1 MADAVMNQKVSNR
14 SLALFALALL
24 LAACGERS
32 QPPPLAGA
40 TMGGAINLIG
50 GDGQR
55 VPDSRFA
62 GQYRIVY
69 FGYTFCPDVCP
80 VDLALVGAA
89 LRRFEA
95 EDAPRAARIT
105 PIFVTVDPARDTPEV
120 VRAYAARFHPRIV
133 ALSGSEEEIAQ
144 VARRYA
150 IYYQRQQPAQP
161 GGAYLVDHSRQIVLY
176 GPEGQ
181 PIAILPHDQGV
192 DGFVAELRRWV
203 R

>member
-1 MADAVMNQKVSNR
+1 MRFR
-14 SLALFALALL
+14 SLLAVVASFLL
-24 LAACGERS
+24 LACGRAE
-32 QPPPLAGA
+32 PPPLEGA
-40 TMGGAINLIG
+40 TMGGPINLIG

-69 FGYTFCPDVCP
+69 FGFTFCPDVCP
-80 VDLALVGAA
+80 VDLALIGAG
-89 LRRFEA
+89 LRRLEA
-95 EDAPRAARIT
+95 EDSARAQRVT
-105 PIFVTVDPARDTPEV
+105 PIFISVDPARDTPAV

-133 ALSGSEEEIAQ
+133 ALTGSEEEIAQ

-150 IYYQRQQPAQP
+150 IYFQRQSARP
-161 GGAYLVDHSRQIVLY
+161 GGGYLVDHSRQIVLY

-181 PIAILPHDQGV
+181 PIAILPHDQGI
-192 DGFVAELRRWV
+192 DAFVAELRRWV

>member
-1 MADAVMNQKVSNR
+1 MNQSASIR
-14 SLALFALALL
+14 PLLGLALVLL
-24 LAACGERS
+24 LAACGGRAEA
-32 QPPPLAGA
+32 PPLEGA
-40 TMGGAINLIG
+40 TMGGPINLIG

-69 FGYTFCPDVCP
+69 FGFTFCPDVCP
-80 VDLALVGAA
+80 VDLALVGAG

-95 EDAPRAARIT
+95 QDPARAARVT
-105 PIFVTVDPARDTPEV
+105 PIFISVDPARDTPEV

-133 ALSGSEEEIAQ
+133 ALTGSEQEIAQ

-150 IYYQRQQPAQP
+150 IYYQRQQVQP
-161 GGAYLVDHSRQIVLY
+161 GGGYLVDHSRQIVLY

-192 DGFVAELRRWV
+192 DGLVSELGRWV

>member
-1 MADAVMNQKVSNR
+1 MNQKVPVR
-14 SLALFALALL
+14 PLLGLALALL
-24 LAACGERS
+24 IAACGGRAEA
-32 QPPPLAGA
+32 PPLEGA

-69 FGYTFCPDVCP
+69 FGFTFCPDVCP
-80 VDLALVGAA
+80 VDLALIGAG

-95 EDAPRAARIT
+95 QDAARAARVT
-105 PIFVTVDPARDTPEV
+105 PIFISVDPARDTPDV

-133 ALSGSEEEIAQ
+133 ALTGSEEEVAQ

-150 IYYQRQQPAQP
+150 IYYQRQPVQP
-161 GGAYLVDHSRQIVLY
+161 GGGYLVDHSRQIVLY

-181 PIAILPHDQGV
+181 PIAILPHDQGI
-192 DGFVAELRRWV
+192 DAFVAELGRWV

>member
-1 MADAVMNQKVSNR
+1 MNQNASKR
-14 SLALFALALL
+14 PLLILGLALL
-24 LAACGERS
+24 LAACGARAD
-32 QPPPLAGA
+32 PPPLEGA

-69 FGYTFCPDVCP
+69 FGFTFCPDVCP
-80 VDLALVGAA
+80 VDLALIGAG

-95 EDAPRAARIT
+95 EDAARAARIT
-105 PIFVTVDPARDTPEV
+105 PIFITVDPARDTPQV
-120 VRAYAARFHPRIV
+120 VRDYAARFHPRIV
-133 ALSGSEEEIAQ
+133 ALSGSEEEIGQ

-192 DGFVAELRRWV
+192 DAFVAELRRWV

>member
-1 MADAVMNQKVSNR
+1 MNQSTSLR
-14 SLALFALALL
+14 PILTLALAVLM
-24 LAACGERS
+24 AACGTPTP
-32 QPPPLAGA
+32 PPPLEGA
-40 TMGGAINLIG
+40 TMGGPLNLIG

-80 VDLALVGAA
+80 TDLALVGAG

-95 EDAPRAARIT
+95 DDAARAQRVT
-105 PIFVTVDPARDTPEV
+105 PIFVTVDPARDTPAV
-120 VRAYAARFHPRIV
+120 ARAYAARFHPRIV
-133 ALSGSEEEIAQ
+133 ALSGSEQEIAQ
-144 VARRYA
+144 AARAYGVM
-150 IYYQRQQPAQP
+150 YQRQPPAEP
-161 GGAYLVDHSRQIVLY
+161 GGAYLVDHSRMIVLY

-181 PIAILPHDQGV
+181 PIAILPHDQGI
-192 DGFVAELRRWV
+192 DAFVAELERWV

>member
-1 MADAVMNQKVSNR
+1 MNQSPQIR
-14 SLALFALALL
+14 SLLVFVVALL
-24 LAACGERS
+24 LVACGSRS
-32 QPPPLAGA
+32 ESPPLQGA

-50 GDGQR
+50 GDGRR
-55 VPDSRFA
+55 VPDSQFA
-62 GQYRIVY
+62 GRYRIVY

-80 VDLALVGAA
+80 VDLALVGAG

-95 EDAPRAARIT
+95 EDPRAAARVT
-105 PIFVTVDPARDTPEV
+105 PIFITVDPARDTPEV

-133 ALSGSEEEIAQ
+133 ALSGSEAEVAE

-150 IYYQRQQPAQP
+150 IFSQRQPPAQP

-176 GPEGQ
+176 GPQGE

-192 DGFVAELRRWV
+192 DAFVAELRRWV

>member
-1 MADAVMNQKVSNR
+1 MNQSPKFR
-14 SLALFALALL
+14 SLLALAVALL
-24 LAACGERS
+24 LAACGNRS
-32 QPPPLAGA
+32 EPPPLQGA
-40 TMGGAINLIG
+40 TMGGPINLIG
-50 GDGQR
+50 GDGRR

-62 GQYRIVY
+62 GSYRIVY

-80 VDLALVGAA
+80 VDLALVGAG

-95 EDAPRAARIT
+95 EDPTAAARVT
-105 PIFVTVDPARDTPEV
+105 PIFITVDPARDTPQV
-120 VRAYAARFHPRIV
+120 VRDYVARFHPRIV
-133 ALSGSEEEIAQ
+133 ALSGSEAEVAE

-150 IYYQRQQPAQP
+150 VFVQRQPPAQP

>member
-1 MADAVMNQKVSNR
+1 MNQSVSIRNLLV
-14 SLALFALALL
+14 LAVAILL
-24 LAACGERS
+24 VACGGRAEA
-32 QPPPLAGA
+32 PPLAGA
-40 TMGGAINLIG
+40 TMGGPINLVG

-69 FGYTFCPDVCP
+69 FGFTFCPDVCP
-80 VDLALVGAA
+80 VDLALIGAG

-95 EDAPRAARIT
+95 EDATRAARVT
-105 PIFVTVDPARDTPEV
+105 PIFITVDPARDTPAV
-120 VRAYAARFHPRIV
+120 VSAYAARFHPRIV
-133 ALSGSEEEIAQ
+133 ALSGSEAEIAQ

-150 IYYQRQQPAQP
+150 IFYQRQPPAQP
-161 GGAYLVDHSRQIVLY
+161 GGSYLVDHSRQIVLY

-181 PIAILPHDQGV
+181 PIAILPHDQGAE
-192 DGFVAELRRWV
+192 GFVAELRRWV

>member
-1 MADAVMNQKVSNR
+1 MNQKVPVR
-14 SLALFALALL
+14 PLLGLALALL
-24 LAACGERS
+24 IAACGGRAEA
-32 QPPPLAGA
+32 PPLEGA

-69 FGYTFCPDVCP
+69 FGFTFCPDVCP
-80 VDLALVGAA
+80 VDLALIGAG

-95 EDAPRAARIT
+95 QDAARAARVT
-105 PIFVTVDPARDTPEV
+105 PIFISVDPARDTPDV

-133 ALSGSEEEIAQ
+133 ALTGSEEEVAQ

-150 IYYQRQQPAQP
+150 IYYQRQPVQP
-161 GGAYLVDHSRQIVLY
+161 GGGYLVDHSRQIVLY

-192 DGFVAELRRWV
+192 DRFVSELGRWV

>member
-1 MADAVMNQKVSNR
+1 MNQSASFR
-14 SLALFALALL
+14 PILGLAIALL
-24 LAACGERS
+24 LAACGGRVEA
-32 QPPPLAGA
+32 PPLEGA

-69 FGYTFCPDVCP
+69 FGFTFCPDVCP
-80 VDLALVGAA
+80 VDLAMIGAG
-89 LRRFEA
+89 LRRFEQS
-95 EDAPRAARIT
+95 DSTRAARVT
-105 PIFVTVDPARDTPEV
+105 PIFITVDPARDTPQV
-120 VRAYAARFHPRIV
+120 AQAYAARFHPRIV

-150 IYYQRQQPAQP
+150 IYYQRQPPAP
-161 GGAYLVDHSRQIVLY
+161 GGGYLVDHSRQIVLY

-192 DGFVAELRRWV
+192 DAFVAELQRWV

>member
-1 MADAVMNQKVSNR
+1 MADAVMNQKVPIR
-14 SLALFALALL
+14 PLLGLALALL
-24 LAACGERS
+24 LLACGGRTEA
-32 QPPPLAGA
+32 PPLEGA

-50 GDGQR
+50 GDGRR

-69 FGYTFCPDVCP
+69 FGFTFCPDVCP
-80 VDLALVGAA
+80 VDLALVGAG
-89 LRRFEA
+89 LRRFEQS
-95 EDAPRAARIT
+95 DPDRAARVT
-105 PIFVTVDPARDTPEV
+105 PIFITVDPARDTPQV
-120 VRAYAARFHPRIV
+120 AQAYANRFHPRIV
-133 ALSGSEEEIAQ
+133 GLSGSEAEIAQ

-150 IYYQRQQPAQP
+150 IYYQRQPVQP
-161 GGAYLVDHSRQIVLY
+161 GGGYLVDHSRQIVLY

-192 DGFVAELRRWV
+192 DGFVAELGRWV

>member
-1 MADAVMNQKVSNR
+1 MNQSPKFHPFLV
-14 SLALFALALL
+14 LAAAFL
-24 LAACGERS
+24 LAACGGRS
-32 QPPPLAGA
+32 DPPPLQGA

-50 GDGQR
+50 GDGRR
-55 VPDSRFA
+55 VPDSQFA
-62 GQYRIVY
+62 GRYRIVY
-69 FGYTFCPDVCP
+69 FGFTFCPDVCP
-80 VDLALVGAA
+80 VDLALVGAG

-95 EDAPRAARIT
+95 EDAARAERVT
-105 PIFVTVDPARDTPEV
+105 PIFISVDPARDTPEV

-133 ALSGSEEEIAQ
+133 ALTGSEEEVAQ

-150 IYYQRQQPAQP
+150 IYYQRQPPAQP

-176 GPEGQ
+176 GPEGE

-192 DGFVAELRRWV
+192 DAFVAELRRWV

>member
-1 MADAVMNQKVSNR
+1 MNQKMPIR
-14 SLALFALALL
+14 PLLGLALGLL
-24 LAACGERS
+24 LAACGGRAEA
-32 QPPPLAGA
+32 PPLEGA
-40 TMGGAINLIG
+40 TMGGPINLIG

-69 FGYTFCPDVCP
+69 FGFTFCPDVCP
-80 VDLALVGAA
+80 VDLALIGAG

-95 EDAPRAARIT
+95 QDAARAARVT
-105 PIFVTVDPARDTPEV
+105 PIFISVDPARDTPEI
-120 VRAYAARFHPRIV
+120 VRAYAVRFHPRIV
-133 ALSGSEEEIAQ
+133 ALTGSEDEIAQ

-150 IYYQRQQPAQP
+150 IYYQRQQPGP
-161 GGAYLVDHSRQIVLY
+161 GGGYLVDHSRQIVLY

-192 DGFVAELRRWV
+192 DGFVNELERWV